1 MALVIGNQ
9 TLGRGKLMFDKFTPG
24 GRVGTGE
31 RYFGHSVSVNVSQ
44 SIDKLDH
51 YDTDVAAVS
60 KDKSVRLKTDR
71 AVAFQLDDISK
82 ENLALWTEGD
92 ASTLAQTSATITD
105 ESVTSVAVQGYE
117 YQLGALPATPAGVR
131 GVSAVSVK
139 AGVLGAESTKV
150 LDTDYTLDAVRARI
164 KIVEGGTITA
174 GMSVLVSYTRTA
186 NTREQIIGGTVALLE
201 GSLRFIADNAEGTDR
216 DWYWPC
222 VSITPDGDF
231 ALKGDEWMAMSYNGE
246 ILKKDANTAVTYIDG
261 QPA

>member
-9 TLGRGKLMFDKFTPG
+9 TLGRGKLFFDKFSPG
-24 GRVGTGE
+24 TRVGTGE
-31 RYFGHSVSVNVSQ
+31 RYLGHSVSVNVSQ
-44 SIDKLDH
+44 SIDKIDH

-71 AVAFQLDDISK
+71 AVALQLDDVSK
-82 ENLALWTEGD
+82 ENLALWTEGTE
-92 ASTLAQTSATITD
+92 STLTQSSGSVVD
-105 ESVTSVAVQGYE
+105 EQVTAAAVQGYE
-117 YQLGALPATPAGVR
+117 YQLGALVATPAGVR

-139 AGVLGAESTKV
+139 AGAPGSESAKT
-150 LDTDYTLDAVRARI
+150 LTTDYTVDLVRARI
-164 KIVEGGTITA
+164 KIVEGGAITA

-186 NTREQIIGGTVALLE
+186 NSREHIVGGTVALLE
-201 GSLRFIADNAEGTDR
+201 GSLRFIADNAEGSDR

-261 QPA
+261 QAV